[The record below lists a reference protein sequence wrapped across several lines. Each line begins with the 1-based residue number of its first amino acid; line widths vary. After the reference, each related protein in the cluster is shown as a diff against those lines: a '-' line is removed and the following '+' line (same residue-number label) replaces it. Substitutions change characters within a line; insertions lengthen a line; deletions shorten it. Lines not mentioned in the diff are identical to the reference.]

1 MLCDQT
7 GGRLLW
13 LLWNSC
19 ATVLYLCG
27 LSLAEEF
34 YFDNIA
40 CKGSCVIFQTRAA
53 STISSFLAFGL
64 PAIIA
69 VCIYLKILL
78 VARRQSK
85 SIQHSSHVGKK
96 TSMSM
101 NKTEGKATKTLAI
114 IMGVFFVCISPFFFS
129 NLVNPY
135 LDHTISPAVFDVLL
149 WIGYFNSLC
158 NPFVYAFFYRWFRK
172 SLRIILLA
180 KIFQVN
186 SSQLDLMERQWQLF
200 CK

>member
-69 VCIYLKILL
+69 VCIYLNILL
-78 VARRQSK
+78 VARRKSK

-129 NLVNPY
+129 NLVNTY